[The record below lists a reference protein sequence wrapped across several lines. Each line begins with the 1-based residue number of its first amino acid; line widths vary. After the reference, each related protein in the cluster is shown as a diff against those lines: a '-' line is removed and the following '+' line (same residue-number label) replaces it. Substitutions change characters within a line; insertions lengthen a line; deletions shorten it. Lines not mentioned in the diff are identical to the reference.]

1 VARGDIVPARAWPYS
16 SRREPPIDRERLPD
30 DVGTRELL
38 RRLFSDDVA
47 AVEPLAGGVFS
58 RASGFASDGRRYV
71 LRLSTAPH
79 GAEAF
84 AKDDYAA
91 RLLASG
97 SLPIPRVVRAGSADG
112 MQYAIT
118 ERVAGKTLAA
128 CSTAERSAALPAVL
142 DTLEAI
148 GRTDI
153 GGSRGYGLWG
163 ADGNAPSTSWH
174 AYLAAI
180 VDDEPAGFYRG
191 WRRLFRESFLERNVF
206 DTVYRAMLALAVE
219 CPDRRELIHED
230 YQLEN
235 ILVDEDSVSG
245 VIDWANAMYGDALY
259 DVARLAWWSARP
271 GWWYDDGAAILRDRF
286 GGAPRY
292 DARIACYQCHMGLND
307 LRYYAKTDQRAE
319 YEFFRARL
327 LAIAGET

>member
-1 VARGDIVPARAWPYS
+1 M
-16 SRREPPIDRERLPD
+16 PD
-30 DVGTRELL
+30 NSGTLELL
-38 RRLFSDDVA
+38 RRLFSEDVS

-58 RASGFASDGRRYV
+58 RATGFTSGGRRYV

-79 GAEAF
+79 AAEAF

-91 RLLASG
+91 RLLTSASV
-97 SLPIPRVVRAGSADG
+97 PTPRVVRTGSANG
-112 MQYAIT
+112 LEYAIT

-128 CSTAERSAALPAVL
+128 CSPAERTAALPAVL

-148 GRTDI
+148 GRTDL
-153 GGSRGYGLWG
+153 GDSRGYGPWE
-163 ADGNAPSTSWH
+163 ADGNAPSASWH

-180 VDDEPAGFYRG
+180 VNDEPAGFYRG
-191 WRRLFRESFLERNVF
+191 WHRLFRESFLERNVF
-206 DTVYRAMLALAVE
+206 ETVYRAMLALAMA

-230 YQLEN
+230 YQFEN
-235 ILVDEDSVSG
+235 VLVDGGCVSG
-245 VIDWANAMYGDALY
+245 VIDWANAMYGDSLY

-271 GWWYDDGAAILRDRF
+271 GWWYDDGVAILRDRF
-286 GGAPRY
+286 GGVPRY

-307 LRYYAKTDQRAE
+307 LRYYAKTGQHAE